1 MIKMLLEPQI
11 NETSSLFQLF
21 PFTLALFV
29 PIFLFHLYKWCSFS
43 FTTKNSPPSPPKL
56 PLVGNLHQLD
66 PYLHS
71 SLRALSYRYGPVMLL
86 HFGSVPVLVV
96 SSAEAAREIMKTHD
110 LTFSNRPKS
119 TVFEKLLYNN
129 QDIASAPY
137 GEYQRQL
144 KSIFVLKLLSNK
156 RVRFFRAV
164 REEEVKSMMSKI
176 TESSSSSS
184 SVLNLSE
191 MLATLTVDVA
201 SRITLGKKYGTNPVG
216 EGGKMFKELLREF
229 MESIGLF
236 RVGDYIPWLAWL
248 SHVNGFDAKLDKVAR
263 EFDDFLN
270 RVIQERVDHSTKTSS
285 GTTDCHENEEEQK
298 DFAEILLGIQEN
310 NLAGFPMDRVTIKAL
325 ILVCKYHT
333 HTHIHLIILVLMLI
347 RGYIII
353 FNQLIIIRSCM

>member
-1 MIKMLLEPQI
+1 MLLDPLI
-11 NETSSLFQLF
+11 NETSSLLQLF

-29 PIFLFHLYKWCSFS
+29 PIFLIHMYKWSS

-137 GEYQRQL
+137 GEYQRHM
-144 KSIFVLKLLSNK
+144 KSIFVLNLLSNK
-156 RVRFFRAV
+156 RVLSFRAV
-164 REEEVKSMMSKI
+164 REEEVKSMMNKI
-176 TESSSSSS
+176 TESSSSS
-184 SVLNLSE
+184 SVLNLSD

-201 SRITLGKKYGTNPVG
+201 SRITLGKKYGTSPVG

-248 SHVNGFDAKLDKVAR
+248 SHVKGFDAKLDKVAR

-270 RVIQERVDHSTKTSS
+270 RVIQERVDHSSKTSS
-285 GTTDCHENEEEQK
+285 GTTDGHENEEEQK

-325 ILVCKYHT
+325 ILVCK
-333 HTHIHLIILVLMLI
+333 
-347 RGYIII
+347 
-353 FNQLIIIRSCM
+353 